1 MDYTITLTTAQQ
13 KALEYVA
20 VDVQSWIE
28 NAALNRARLST
39 DEICQLYTNYKLE
52 NNQAITA
59 TNKDDMVLAA
69 YSENL
74 IVTAA
79 QAEANRE
86 NVPQVPE

>member
-28 NAALNRARLST
+28 NAALNRARISI

-79 QAEANRE
+79 QTEAERQ
-86 NVPQVPE
+86 NVPGASE